1 MVGEGSLTNAVSL
14 NSAAFTGA
22 RVIGPA
28 IAGLVIAGARHDLV
42 LRARRGVVPVRARGA
57 CSRCVRPSST
67 RSRGR
72 RGSAATWSPACKYV
86 WQTDELRRP
95 LIVLAV
101 DVHPRLQ
108 LAGADAAARRGVVQ
122 RGPEGVRPA
131 LGGRG
136 DRLPRRRGDDRAW
149 QPASRDG
156 PARCVL
162 APRRRLDGAGR
173 ARADARARDAHDGA
187 ARLRGDVLHDHRQ
200 HDAAAQRQATG
211 ARPGDGAVRHR
222 LPRLDPD
229 RCADRRM
236 ARPGPRPARR
246 VRADGRAGRRD
257 RGRRAVDA
265 RSPRDRRRRS
275 RRQRSPSRS
284 TRPAP
289 PRSRRAN
296 YPSRSRSTRQ
306 PGAPRALRTSI
317 TLPSSSASR

>member
-1 MVGEGSLTNAVSL
+1 MV
-14 NSAAFTGA
+14 
-22 RVIGPA
+22 
-28 IAGLVIAGARHDLV
+28 AGLKYVWADR
-42 LRARRGVVPVRARGA
+42 RAPPPVDRARGHVH
-57 CSRCVRPSST
+57 VR
-67 RSRGR
+67 
-72 RGSAATWSPACKYV
+72 V
-86 WQTDELRRP
+86 
-95 LIVLAV
+95 
-101 DVHPRLQ
+101 Q
-108 LAGADAAARRGVVQ
+108 LAGPDAAARRGVVQ
-122 RGPEGVRPA
+122 RGPQGVRPA

-136 DRLPRRRGDDRAW
+136 DRLPRRRGDDRAR
-149 QPASRDG
+149 QPASRHG
-156 PARCVL
+156 PARRVL
-162 APRRRLDGAGR
+162 APRRRVDGAGR

-246 VRADGRAGRRD
+246 VRADGRARRRD
-257 RGRRAVDA
+257 RGRRPVDA
-265 RSPRDRRRRS
+265 RSPRDHAPTKPPTS
-275 RRQRSPSRS
+275 IAGDRS